1 MSFSIRSS
9 FTVLLTFA
17 MIVASGSV
25 LNVLGLDE
33 VIDLVLLFLVFCLSL
48 RFNGFGD
55 SYWSVLLYCL
65 AVVSLIFILQS
76 LEQGDLAL
84 FLNRNNLK
92 FLVSSATA
100 IVACG
105 IYRRTGR
112 FIHSLNIALKLLLCH
127 GLLSFLVCAI
137 FPPQTVLFYT
147 FDGSAAYL
155 SRFALFFQRTH
166 IDYFGG
172 LAPSHVQMFGV
183 SFKRAHGLAWEPG
196 NFAVFIN
203 ILIFLNLFITRN
215 RRWVILGIVGVLLS
229 WSTVGLITLVFQLLC
244 AFWQRRRAILDRWF
258 IFKMSG
264 MIVLG
269 GLLGF
274 LVMTNYGDKIYG
286 DNSGSGA
293 SRVINTVVAANTIMA
308 YPLLGTGLYFQNYQ
322 ANLDTRLGAAKKLV
336 NQFVDADKV
345 NNVASTNSILRVFVH
360 FGLPAGFVLVFG
372 LFRQQL
378 IPEHRSIFAL
388 VMLLSLSSAP
398 LFFYPFFL
406 MFSMSGVMHILGMDR
421 RWK

>member
-1 MSFSIRSS
+1 MSFSVRSVL
-9 FTVLLTFA
+9 TVLLTFA

-33 VIDLVLLFLVFCLSL
+33 VIDLVLLFLVFCLSV
-48 RFNGFGD
+48 RFTALGEN
-55 SYWSVLLYCL
+55 YWTVLLYTI
-65 AVVSLIFILQS
+65 AAIILIFVLQS
-76 LEQGDLAL
+76 MEQGDLAL

-92 FLVSSATA
+92 FLVSTVSA
-100 IVACG
+100 ILACG
-105 IYRRTGR
+105 IYRRTNR
-112 FIHSLNIALKLLLCH
+112 FVYSLNFALKLLLCH

-137 FPPQTVLFYT
+137 FPPQTVSFHT

-155 SRFALFFQRTH
+155 SRFGLFFQRTH
-166 IDYFGG
+166 IDYFGV
-172 LAPSHVQMFGV
+172 LAPSNVQLFGV

-229 WSTVGLITLVFQLLC
+229 WSTVGLITLAFQLLC
-244 AFWQRRRAILDRWF
+244 AFWQRRRAIVDRWF
-258 IFKMSG
+258 AFKVAGLIVFSG
-264 MIVLG
+264 I
-269 GLLGF
+269 LGF
-274 LVMTNYGDKIYG
+274 LVMTNYGDKIHG

-293 SRVINTVVAANTIMA
+293 SRVINSVVAANTIMA

-322 ANLDTRLGAAKKLV
+322 ANLDSRLGAAKKLV
-336 NQFVDADKV
+336 TSFVDADKV

-360 FGLPAGFVLVFG
+360 FGLPVGCFLVFG

-378 IPEHRSIFAL
+378 IPEHRSIFGL

-406 MFSMSGVMHILGMDR
+406 MFSMSGAMHLLGIDR

>member
-1 MSFSIRSS
+1 MNLSIKTSLLL
-9 FTVLLTFA
+9 VLTFA
-17 MIVASGSV
+17 LVLASGSV

-33 VIDLVLLFLVFCLSL
+33 VIDLVLLSLAMCFSL
-48 RFNGFGD
+48 RFVGVGD
-55 SYWSVLLYCL
+55 SYWSILFSGV
-65 AVVSLIFILQS
+65 AVVSLFFLLQS

-92 FLVSSATA
+92 FLVSIVTA
-100 IVACG
+100 IMSCG
-105 IYRRTGR
+105 IFKRTGK
-112 FIHSLNIALKLLLCH
+112 FIGCLNTTLKLFLCY

-137 FPPQTVLFYT
+137 LPPHTVLFKS

-155 SRFALFFQRTH
+155 SRFGLFFQRTH
-166 IDYFGG
+166 IDYFGV
-172 LAPSHVQMFGV
+172 LAPSHVQLFGI

-229 WSTVGLITLVFQLLC
+229 WSTVGLITLAFQLLC
-244 AFWQRRRAILDRWF
+244 AFWQRRRAIFDRWF
-258 IFKMSG
+258 AFKMSG
-264 MIVLG
+264 LIVLSG
-269 GLLGF
+269 FLAF

-293 SRVINTVVAANTIMA
+293 SRVINTVVAANTILA

-322 ANLDTRLGAAKKLV
+322 ANLDSRLGGAKKLV
-336 NQFVDADKV
+336 TSFVDADKV

-360 FGLPAGFVLVFG
+360 FGIPVGSVLVFG

-406 MFSMSGVMHILGMDR
+406 MFSMSGAMHILGIDR